1 MTSIPYK
8 IHEWNHKSLYEIF
21 YLFAAGMSYRSEHGT
36 ILKPCLHE
44 GTFVS
49 IPNQHYGMDALAVCA

>member
-21 YLFAAGMSYRSEHGT
+21 YLFAAGMSYRSEHAK
-36 ILKPCLHE
+36 ILNPCINE
-44 GTFVS
+44 GMFVS
-49 IPNQHYGMDALAVCA
+49 IPDQHYVMDARAVCA